1 MHIINEYNGLLIII
15 PTRNRSDL
23 AINAILSVL
32 NQPNCEEVKVLV
44 SDNSTDLK
52 DIEILYK
59 FCQATSDERLSYI
72 KPPEPLSMTKHWDW
86 AVNQAFEKYTISHLL
101 YLTDRMIFKFGQL
114 KELINIVKRYPD
126 YIVSYNLDLIIDD
139 RKPIKLVQR
148 EWSGKL
154 HKIKST
160 QLLLLSSQASFHG
173 LEWSMINCLPKMLNC
188 ITPCTILHQISTKF
202 GNTFGSIS
210 PDYNFCYRSLELVE
224 SIIYFDKS
232 PILHYAISQSN
243 GASFVR
249 GIMSKASSDFLA
261 NLGQSDFCSAT
272 PIPSIHTVGNAIWH
286 EYCTVKKET
295 GSTKF
300 PDIDMN
306 CYLNYL
312 GSETSKIINP
322 ELKAEMQATL
332 STYGWL
338 PPVES
343 KEIKS
348 LKKED
353 LLLMG
358 KKLLSPSIVWNKIM
372 MIVKTKI
379 FIKIKY
385 AQPFILFLAN
395 NFGLI
400 PPKYIDCYFDFNTLE
415 DAFAYAN
422 KFPKS
427 SYTTYDGKSFVEKIL
442 ENDCLDISL

>member
-1 MHIINEYNGLLIII
+1 MQMINDYNGLLIII

-44 SDNSTDLK
+44 SDNSTDTK

-59 FCQATSDERLSYI
+59 FCQETRDERLSYI
-72 KPPEPLSMTKHWDW
+72 KPPEPLQMSKHWDW
-86 AVNQAFEKYTISHLL
+86 AANQAFKKYEINHLSF
-101 YLTDRMIFKFGQL
+101 LTDRMIFKSGQL

-126 YIVSYNLDLIIDD
+126 YIVSYNHDFINDYK
-139 RKPIKLVQR
+139 KPIKLVQS

-154 HKIKST
+154 YQVKSI
-160 QLLLLSSQASFHG
+160 QLLLLSSRASFYG
-173 LEWSMINCLPKMLNC
+173 LPKMLNC
-188 ITPCTILHQISTKF
+188 ITPRTILNQISTKF
-202 GNTFGSIS
+202 GNTFGSIA
-210 PDYNFCYRSLELVE
+210 PDYNFCYRSLELVD
-224 SIIYFDKS
+224 SILHFDKA

-243 GASFVR
+243 GASFAR
-249 GIMSKASSDFLA
+249 GIVSKASSDFLA

-348 LKKED
+348 LTKED

-358 KKLLSPSIVWNKIM
+358 KKLLSPSIVWNKII
-372 MIVKTKI
+372 MILITKL
-379 FIKIKY
+379 FIKSKH
-385 AQPFILFLAN
+385 AQPLILFLAN
-395 NFGLI
+395 NFGI
-400 PPKYIDCYFDFNTLE
+400 MPPRYIDYYFDFNTLE
-415 DAFAYAN
+415 DAFNYVN
-422 KFPKS
+422 KFPKP
-427 SYTTYDGKSFVEKIL
+427 SYISYDGKSFAVKRL
-442 ENDCLDISL
+442 GNDCLDIPL